1 MSTVKKSQ
9 LNKKYTRFRPQIKSR
24 HPSHSILRT
33 NLPLTPF
40 KSVIR
45 LGSTTEVYD
54 TVAHGGKR
62 IEINNVESI
71 KISSNKRLMKEAF
84 NAANVAT
91 ADWFTCNKGVFLK
104 NDFDEGSYEVAT
116 NELPYPIVAKH
127 IHGSRGEGNTI
138 LYNKQQLENWLPN
151 KTMSNYIFEKFYNYA
166 LEYRLH
172 VTEDGYFYTCRKA
185 LKSDTPEEQS
195 WYRNDSNCVWLLET
209 NPAFNKPNSW
219 DDIVVDCIKALK
231 AIGADILSFD
241 VRVQSATKGN
251 GKPRE
256 YQDYILLECN
266 SASSLSSDTNDIS
279 IVATKYIQV
288 LPKLIIKKGNNA
300 SS

>member
-1 MSTVKKSQ
+1 MKATKVQKKQ
-9 LNKKYTRFRPQIKSR
+9 LTRFRPQIKSR
-24 HPSHSILRT
+24 HPSHNVLRT

-71 KISSNKRLMKEAF
+71 KISSNKKLMKQAF
-84 NAANVAT
+84 NTADVAT
-91 ADWFTCNKGVFLK
+91 ADWWTGGDLK
-104 NDFDEGSYEVAT
+104 EWADEKF
-116 NELPYPIVAKH
+116 PIVAKH

-172 VTEDGYFYTCRKA
+172 VTEDGCFYTCRKA

-209 NPAFNKPNSW
+209 NPAFRKPNSW
-219 DDIVVDCIKALK
+219 NDIVADCVEALK
-231 AIGADILSFD
+231 TIGADILSFD
-241 VRVQSATKGN
+241 VRVQSAFKGN
-251 GKPRE
+251 GQPRE
-256 YQDYILLECN
+256 YQEYILLECN
-266 SASSLSSDTNDIS
+266 SASSLSNDTDEMS
-279 IVATKYIQV
+279 IVATKYIEV
-288 LPKLIIKKGNNA
+288 LPKLIIKKGNNVN
-300 SS
+300 S

>member
-1 MSTVKKSQ
+1 MSIVKKSQ

-71 KISSNKRLMKEAF
+71 KISSNKKLMKQVF
-84 NAANVAT
+84 NTADVAT
-91 ADWFTCNKGVFLK
+91 ADWW
-104 NDFDEGSYEVAT
+104 T
-116 NELPYPIVAKH
+116 NGALDDWASERYPIVAKH

-138 LYNKQQLENWLPN
+138 LYNLNQLNAWLPN

-219 DDIVVDCIKALK
+219 DDIVADCVKALK

-256 YQDYILLECN
+256 YQEYILLECN
-266 SASSLSSDTNDIS
+266 SASSLSSDIDDVS
-279 IVATKYIQV
+279 IVATKYIEI
-288 LPKLIIKKGNNA
+288 LPKLIIKKGNNVNN
-300 SS
+300 